1 MKFYEKLIILRK
13 KALLSQEALAEKLDV
28 TRQTV
33 STWELGQTKPDID
46 KLNEISKL
54 FSVDINVLTN
64 DEVTLDDEKKENVKK
79 EEKKDRT
86 YILYIAIVILV
97 LSISVLVYRVGF
109 SIKDKYDTY
118 KENAQAELR
127 RQQEEDDKIK
137 KQQQEETAKKE
148 AEKAKNNFNRELEFY
163 IGSEIGN
170 NVGSELDR
178 VIKSNKTS
186 TEHLVEV
193 VFDGVSCGYDT
204 EKIKNLKSKLKN
216 FKDDGT
222 GFQYYEVSV
231 DYDENG
237 YIYKVTIETR

>member
-33 STWELGQTKPDID
+33 SKWELGQTKPDID

-64 DEVTLDDEKKENVKK
+64 DEVTLGDEKKENVKK

-127 RQQEEDDKIK
+127 RQQEEADKIK
-137 KQQQEETAKKE
+137 KQQQEGTAKEE

-170 NVGSELDR
+170 NVGSELDK
-178 VIKSNKTS
+178 VIKSNKTN

-204 EKIKNLKSKLKN
+204 EKIKNLKPRLKN
-216 FKDDGT
+216 FKDDRT

-231 DYDENG
+231 DYDDNG